1 MATLADSE
9 MQSLSAYVHKAY
21 GSTDYEI
28 AGACTLLWPWA
39 PGPIAGSK
47 AVLVRLPDG
56 RRVWAMAEGMAIPPD
71 RISAMLRRR
80 ASAYRDAIAETE
92 ALLMM
97 ADER

>member
-1 MATLADSE
+1 
-9 MQSLSAYVHKAY
+9 
-21 GSTDYEI
+21 
-28 AGACTLLWPWA
+28 
-39 PGPIAGSK
+39 
-47 AVLVRLPDG
+47 
-56 RRVWAMAEGMAIPPD
+56 MAEGMAIPPD